1 MQMQCRDFREVADSY
16 LSDELL
22 VETNHDVIAHL
33 ETCVDCRR
41 ELAARRELRTILR
54 ASFTKAE
61 ELQMP
66 DEFASRLHN
75 ELGAAATSG
84 AMSLNIRRRQW
95 MIAAGLA
102 VAVTFGAI
110 LVWQRQR
117 AKTDSQIADKP
128 QPQNTASVES
138 LDIRPRPADIA
149 VDANAIL
156 ARMSEL
162 AAGDHRDCAI
172 GHRLPD
178 RPIPLEDAARKY
190 DRAYLDLA
198 EAVMSHRDD
207 FDEVIELVMA
217 HACLFKGQWFGHIV
231 VRYRGRLVSLLVTKL
246 EEPSGTATSPEKLPA
261 DLEGQVIACSTV
273 GGYQISCFRTSYHG
287 VFVVSDLDEGANL
300 ALARKLAPSVYEHI
314 ADAEHS
320 G

>member
-1 MQMQCRDFREVADSY
+1 MQMQCRDFRDVADSY

-33 ETCVDCRR
+33 ETCADCRR

-61 ELQMP
+61 GLQMP

-75 ELGAAATSG
+75 ELRAAATSG
-84 AMSLNIRRRQW
+84 AMSLNIRHRQW

-102 VAVTFGAI
+102 VAMTFGAI
-110 LVWQRQR
+110 VVWQRQR
-117 AKTDSQIADKP
+117 AQTNSQMDKR
-128 QPQNTASVES
+128 QPQNTAAVKPSDVG
-138 LDIRPRPADIA
+138 PRPADIA
-149 VDANAIL
+149 VDANALL

-178 RPIPLEDAARKY
+178 GPIALEEAARKY
-190 DRAYLDLA
+190 DRAYLDLTT
-198 EAVMSHRDD
+198 AVMSHRDD
-207 FDEVIELVMA
+207 FDEVMELVMA
-217 HACLFKGQWFGHIV
+217 HACLFKGHWFGHIV
-231 VRYRGRLVSLLVTKL
+231 VRYRGRLVSLLVTRL
-246 EEPSGTATSPEKLPA
+246 EDSSGIATSRLPN
-261 DLEGQVIACSTV
+261 DQEGHVIACSTV
-273 GGYQISCFRTSYHG
+273 GGYQISCFRTVHHG
-287 VFVVSDLDEGANL
+287 VFVVSDLKEEVNL

-314 ADAEHS
+314 THAEHI